1 MDDLLSE
8 KEQLEQMRTWW
19 SEYGTYIIAGV
30 VLGALG
36 LFGYNYFQSS
46 QLDEQLGA
54 SSLYQDLT
62 DEVVDGDLEQ
72 AEILAG
78 QILSDYPDSA
88 YAAQTSLAMARLY
101 MDKNRDQDA
110 ADTLNDLLAGPA
122 GDEFKK
128 IARLRLAKL
137 MLYQGKTDEV
147 LTLLG
152 DVDAD
157 DPFAARYAE
166 TRGDAYVAL
175 ERYDDAREAYLIA
188 LGESAQVATVDQ
200 QFVQLKL
207 QDLPM
212 SNASITPAAVDPAD
226 DSTVADPDVELP
238 DAAEVETAESPAAD
252 DDKASEDAE

>member
-19 SEYGTYIIAGV
+19 SEYGNYVIAGI

-78 QILSDYPDSA
+78 QILSDDPDSA

-110 ADTLNDLLAGPA
+110 AEQHGTPL
-122 GDEFKK
+122 
-128 IARLRLAKL
+128 
-137 MLYQGKTDEV
+137 TDQPI
-147 LTLLG
+147 G
-152 DVDAD
+152 
-157 DPFAARYAE
+157 Y
-166 TRGDAYVAL
+166 
-175 ERYDDAREAYLIA
+175 EA
-188 LGESAQVATVDQ
+188 SRQSQ
-200 QFVQLKL
+200 QIGRRRVE
-207 QDLPM
+207 
-212 SNASITPAAVDPAD
+212 AVDR
-226 DSTVADPDVELP
+226 T
-238 DAAEVETAESPAAD
+238 
-252 DDKASEDAE
+252 SEKRDHYQH